1 MKNSNNL
8 KVENFDSFRKSLSQ
22 LMLLFFFIVG
32 ITPLILIYFLA
43 PNKFSIMFKMPSV
56 FFLIIPLS
64 SLLILIL
71 SFFVKSENGITRME
85 LKHNHFFM
93 TVYDK
98 DKIKHNL
105 SIPTEEIQNVKILV
119 TQIFVY
125 ADPKNINPY
134 LIVAA
139 DRDINHCIHAKTDQ
153 DATLIYQLVIN
164 LKNGKSFNIIDEIP
178 ALQLGL
184 KYFLIPR
191 LLPNFSYKVNDIY
204 GPETDVIKQQINSYA
219 LCGKGLGVIGYIK
232 AYLTSKEIN
241 LGSKI
246 ILLLP
251 IFVIIFLVI
260 ACLYLGYLF
269 IIGFLS

>member
-32 ITPLILIYFLA
+32 IAPLILIYFLA
-43 PNKFSIMFKMPSV
+43 PDKFSIMFKMPSV

-71 SFFVKSENGITRME
+71 SFFVKSENGITKME

-105 SIPTEEIQNVKILV
+105 SIPTEEIQNVNIFV
-119 TQIFVY
+119 TQTFVY
-125 ADPKNINPY
+125 TESKNINPY

-178 ALQLGL
+178 LLQFGL

-191 LLPNFSYKVNDIY
+191 LLPNFSYKVNDILQSDA
-204 GPETDVIKQQINSYA
+204 DVIKQQIDSYA
-219 LCGKGLGVIGYIK
+219 LHGKGLGVIGYIK

-241 LGSKI
+241 LDSKI

-251 IFVIIFLVI
+251 IFAMIFLVI
-260 ACLYLGYLF
+260 ACLRLGYLF